1 MSSGLNCG
9 YRVGELELYAMFKS
23 SKEAIEKTMKQI
35 NEIVA
40 SNLGYDSAHVWVFV
54 EEVEHDHFLTAGKTW
69 EELKPLLYKG
79 KRDE

>member
-1 MSSGLNCG
+1 MPLVTLKTMKGSSN
-9 YRVGELELYAMFKS
+9 
-23 SKEAIEKTMKQI
+23 EAIEKTMKQI

-40 SNLGYDSAHVWVFV
+40 SNLGYDPAHVWVFV

-79 KRDE
+79 KKESHG